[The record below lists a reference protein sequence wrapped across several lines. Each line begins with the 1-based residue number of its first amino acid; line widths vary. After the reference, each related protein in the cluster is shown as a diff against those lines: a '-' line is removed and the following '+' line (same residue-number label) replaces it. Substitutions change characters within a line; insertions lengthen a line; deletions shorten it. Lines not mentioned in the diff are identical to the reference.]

1 MSAIFGILRFD
12 GEAAA
17 ARDLDRMSNTLRHR
31 GPDGRKFAIDGQAG
45 VGHCLMR
52 VNQEDIFEAQP
63 IRDRESGLILA
74 ADCRIDN
81 REQLA
86 EQFRIGATELRDMP
100 DSALVL
106 RAYKM
111 WGEDCA
117 EHLLGDFAFAV
128 WDPRAGRLVLG
139 RDHMGQRNVFY
150 HKGENFLAFAT
161 ELRALW
167 ALADVP
173 RHLLDDEIARYFYRQ
188 RGTVTTGSTL
198 YAGIYGLPGGTVLAA
213 AADGAVELRRYW
225 EPRADPAHEG
235 RDESYYVEKYRA
247 ILTEA
252 VACRLRRLTG
262 PAALLNSAGFD
273 TAAIAGLAGPVVAAK
288 NRKLISLTSLGAD
301 PDLPV
306 HGDIRP
312 WLEACRRVMPHL
324 DVRTVTFE
332 VESPLA
338 GIERAFSIHDAPA
351 GGNGKT
357 SRRLYGEAAAA
368 GARLVMDGFG
378 GDYTLNPRGYG
389 ALACHLR
396 RGRFRRFV
404 AEARAHRREAGASYW
419 SYWRMLK
426 GDVVLPLL
434 PRWLIRWQRYVRQA
448 GARAWRI
455 AALRELEGAHVRK
468 LRTRIAARGR
478 PAIESIP
485 PAAMREGIRCTAA
498 MVCSGSIAGGAA
510 TAAALGLDLTR
521 PFHDKRVVELGLAIP
536 EDLYVKNGK
545 TRYLA
550 RRALVDLY
558 PPEFQS
564 RGRKNVGALSDSAIW
579 DLSATDLLAEADRLK
594 TSPRLSRYFDFERA
608 HQYLAEPEQSG
619 PPAHKKSAAVRAI
632 LTSRFIEW
640 VTRENMP

>member
-12 GEAAA
+12 GEAVA
-17 ARDLDRMSNTLRHR
+17 ARDLERMSNTLRHR
-31 GPDGRKFAIDGQAG
+31 GPDGRQFAIGGRAG

-63 IRDRESGLILA
+63 IRDRESGLTLA

-81 REQLA
+81 REELA
-86 EQFRIGATELRDMP
+86 ERFGIGATELRDMP

-106 RAYKM
+106 RAYKT

-117 EHLLGDFAFAV
+117 AHLLGDFAFAV

-150 HKGENFLAFAT
+150 HEGENFFAFAT
-161 ELRALW
+161 ELRGLW

-173 RHLLDDEIARYFYRQ
+173 RHLLDDEIARYFHRQ
-188 RGTVTTGSTL
+188 RDTAAAGSTF
-198 YAGIYGLPGGTVLAA
+198 YAGIYGLPGGTVLTA

-225 EPRADPAHEG
+225 EPHADPAHEG
-235 RDESYYVEKYRA
+235 RDEGYYVEKYRT

-324 DVRTVTFE
+324 DVRTVTFD

-338 GIERAFSIHDAPA
+338 GIERAFSIRDAPVA
-351 GGNGKT
+351 GNGKT
-357 SRRLYGEAAAA
+357 LRRLYGEAAAA

-378 GDYTLNPRGYG
+378 GDYTLNPRGRG
-389 ALACHLR
+389 ALARHLR

-404 AEARAHRREAGASYW
+404 AEARAQRREAGASYW

-448 GARAWRI
+448 GGHAWRT
-455 AALRELEGAHVRK
+455 AALRELEGAHLRK

-478 PAIESIP
+478 PAIETMP
-485 PAAMREGIRCTAA
+485 PAAMREGIRYTAA
-498 MVCSGSIAGGAA
+498 TVCSGSIAGGAT

-550 RRALVDLY
+550 RRALGDLY

-564 RGRKNVGALSDSAIW
+564 RALSDSVIL
-579 DLSATDLLAEADRLK
+579 DLSAADLLAEADRLK
-594 TSPRLSRYFDFERA
+594 ASPRLSRYFDFERA
-608 HQYLAEPEQSG
+608 RQYLAEPEQSG
-619 PPAHKKSAAVRAI
+619 PPAYKKAAAVRAI

-640 VTRENMP
+640 VTRGNVP